1 MLELARGKTGQWRE
15 RPVKHLSERAE
26 PYVIN
31 GDLGLRPKRMLY
43 SPHYPRTAE
52 GE

>member
-1 MLELARGKTGQWRE
+1 MLELARRKTSQWRE
-15 RPVKHLSERAE
+15 RLAEHLSERGE

-31 GDLGLRPKRMLY
+31 GYLGLRPKRMLY